1 MAVDRH
7 APFLKDL
14 TRRTRSSE
22 AFSRIASLQGDDALA
37 FLDEEQREIDVFR
50 QHSSCYGC
58 VFYLLKKEG

>member
-7 APFLKDL
+7 APFLNDL